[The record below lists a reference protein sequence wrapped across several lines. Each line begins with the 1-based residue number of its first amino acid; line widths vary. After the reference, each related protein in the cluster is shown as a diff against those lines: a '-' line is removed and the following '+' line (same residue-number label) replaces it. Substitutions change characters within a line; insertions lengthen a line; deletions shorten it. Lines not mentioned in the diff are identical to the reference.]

1 MPDFLW
7 LLIFPYRRDNRRRV
21 NIAIFAT
28 DGHDSATASDGGSA

>member
-7 LLIFPYRRDNRRRV
+7 LLNVPYRRDNRRGV

-28 DGHDSATASDGGSA
+28 DGHDGATALDGGSA